1 MARLVGVVQHMFSQ
15 PLRAA
20 GVGGTAFQN
29 GFHQWELRAAIRQ
42 AGTRDDVANHV
53 HIGFQSH
60 LVCAKV
66 FNQFNAQGTEL
77 VAHGRVDTRIATRDL
92 VARFTR
98 QRSQPTHERA
108 ANSQNMYMHPS
119 ILGGC
124 FGRAWAS
131 RSGWPHNHV
140 YMNTVQE
147 EIAATAARMVV
158 EEGLEYGPAK
168 RRAVKQL
175 GLNARA
181 QLPNNDQVED
191 AVREYLDLF
200 CADSQPAELA
210 ALRAL
215 AVVWMER
222 MAAFRPYLGGAVWR
236 GTATGLSDI
245 YLQLFCDDPKSA
257 EISLIDHN
265 VRYEVST
272 VQGFQGEAVDAL
284 SILSSC
290 PGLSQKVLVHLMI
303 YDLDDLRGALKP
315 DGQGR
320 TYRGDLAALQR
331 LMKEIE

>member
-1 MARLVGVVQHMFSQ
+1 
-15 PLRAA
+15 
-20 GVGGTAFQN
+20 
-29 GFHQWELRAAIRQ
+29 
-42 AGTRDDVANHV
+42 
-53 HIGFQSH
+53 
-60 LVCAKV
+60 
-66 FNQFNAQGTEL
+66 
-77 VAHGRVDTRIATRDL
+77 
-92 VARFTR
+92 
-98 QRSQPTHERA
+98 
-108 ANSQNMYMHPS
+108 
-119 ILGGC
+119 
-124 FGRAWAS
+124 
-131 RSGWPHNHV
+131 
-140 YMNTVQE
+140 MNTVQE

-181 QLPNNDQVED
+181 QLPNNDQV
-191 AVREYLDLF
+191 F
-200 CADSQPAELA
+200 CADTQPAELA

-215 AVVWMER
+215 AAVWMER
-222 MAAFRPYLGGAVWR
+222 MADFRPHLGGAVWR

-320 TYRGDLAALQR
+320 TYRGDLVALQR
-331 LMKEIE
+331 LMKEFE